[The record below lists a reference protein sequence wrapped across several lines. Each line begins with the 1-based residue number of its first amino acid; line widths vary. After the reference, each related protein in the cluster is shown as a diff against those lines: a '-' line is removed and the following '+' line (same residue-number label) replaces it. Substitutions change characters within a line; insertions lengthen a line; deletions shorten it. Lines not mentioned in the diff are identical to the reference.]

1 MTYCIEP
8 MTRAESQTLLGQNF
22 ADIFQAEMDFIVAP
36 LRKYIN
42 KGFPLALGK
51 EQWEYV
57 VTEAIP
63 NATWCG
69 AGKSLIDVS
78 IGENKGIDVKGV
90 GRGKKSKTTAEAS
103 MYQCFD
109 QDAKTFF
116 KNNDPESLW
125 KLYVDGW
132 IDKATKF
139 DEYYLV
145 AIIREKETLN
155 CSVCCFKVTDVRP
168 KFEKDNCRFN
178 RCSVMINGLADPD
191 FIKIRYYNSKSR
203 LEILFQQRCWNDPIY
218 SFPIYKGIK

>member
-8 MTRAESQTLLGQNF
+8 MTVSEVQVLLGKNF
-22 ADIFQAEMDFIVAP
+22 AETFQTEMDLIVSP
-36 LRKYIN
+36 LRKYID

-57 VTEAIP
+57 VTESIP
-63 NATWCG
+63 NAVWCG

-78 IGENKGIDVKGV
+78 IGDNKGIDVKGV
-90 GRGKKSKTTAEAS
+90 GRGKKSKFTAEAS

-109 QDAKTFF
+109 QSAKTFF
-116 KNNDPESLW
+116 KNQDSQSLW

-132 IDKATKF
+132 VDKAKSF

-155 CSVCCFKVTDVRP
+155 CSVCCFKISDARP
-168 KFEKDNCRFN
+168 VYSEENCKFNK
-178 RCSVMINGLADPD
+178 CSVMISGIADPD
-191 FIKIRYYNSKSR
+191 FIKVRYYNSKSR
-203 LEILFQQRCWNDPIY
+203 LEILFQQKCWNDPNY
-218 SFPIYKGIK
+218 SFPIYQGIK

>member
-1 MTYCIEP
+1 
-8 MTRAESQTLLGQNF
+8 MTRSDAQTLLGQNF
-22 ADIFQAEMDFIVAP
+22 AEIFQAEMDFIVAP
-36 LRKYIN
+36 LRKYID

-155 CSVCCFKVTDVRP
+155 CSVCCFKVTDIRP

-178 RCSVMINGLADPD
+178 RCSIMINGLADPD

-203 LEILFQQRCWNDPIY
+203 LEILFQQKCWDDPIY

>member
-1 MTYCIEP
+1 
-8 MTRAESQTLLGQNF
+8 MTRSDAQTLLGQNF
-22 ADIFQAEMDFIVAP
+22 AEIFQAEMDFIVAP
-36 LRKYIN
+36 LRKYID

-155 CSVCCFKVTDVRP
+155 CSVCCFKVTDIRP

-203 LEILFQQRCWNDPIY
+203 LEILFQQKCWDDPIY

>member
-8 MTRAESQTLLGQNF
+8 MTRSDAQTLLGQNF
-22 ADIFQAEMDFIVAP
+22 AEIFQAEMDFIVAP
-36 LRKYIN
+36 LRKYID

-155 CSVCCFKVTDVRP
+155 CSVCCFKVTDIRP

-203 LEILFQQRCWNDPIY
+203 LEILFQQKCWDDPIY

>member
-22 ADIFQAEMDFIVAP
+22 AEIFQAEMDFIVAP

>member
-8 MTRAESQTLLGQNF
+8 MTRAEAQTLLGQNF
-22 ADIFQAEMDFIVAP
+22 AEIFQAEMDFIVAP
-36 LRKYIN
+36 LRKYID

-155 CSVCCFKVTDVRP
+155 CSVCCFKVTDIRP

-203 LEILFQQRCWNDPIY
+203 LEILFQQKCWDDPIY

>member
-8 MTRAESQTLLGQNF
+8 MTRSDAQTLLGQNF
-22 ADIFQAEMDFIVAP
+22 AEIFQAEMDFIVAP
-36 LRKYIN
+36 LRKYID

-155 CSVCCFKVTDVRP
+155 CSVCCFKVTDIRP

-178 RCSVMINGLADPD
+178 RCSIMINGLADPD

-203 LEILFQQRCWNDPIY
+203 LEILFQQKCWDDPIY

>member
-1 MTYCIEP
+1 MTYCIVP
-8 MTRAESQTLLGQNF
+8 MTVTEAQQILGKNF
-22 ADIFQAEMDFIVAP
+22 AETFQTEMDLIVSP

-63 NATWCG
+63 DATWCG

-78 IGENKGIDVKGV
+78 IGDNKGIDVKGV
-90 GRGKKSKTTAEAS
+90 GRGKKSKATAEAS

-116 KNNDPESLW
+116 KNKDSASLW

-132 IDKATKF
+132 VDKAKKF
-139 DEYYLV
+139 NEYYLF

-155 CSVCCFKVTDVRP
+155 CSVCCFRVSDVRP
-168 KFEKDNCRFN
+168 TFLADNCRFN
-178 RCSVMINGLADPD
+178 KCSVMIDGVADPD

-203 LEILFQQRCWNDPIY
+203 LEILFQEKCWNDPAY
-218 SFPIYKGIK
+218 SFSIYKGIK

>member
-1 MTYCIEP
+1 MTYCIVP
-8 MTRAESQTLLGQNF
+8 MPVAEAQKLLGENF
-22 ADIFQAEMDFIVAP
+22 AETFQHEMDLIVSP
-36 LRKYIN
+36 LRKYID

-78 IGENKGIDVKGV
+78 IGDNKGIDVKGV
-90 GRGKKSKTTAEAS
+90 GRGKKASATAEAS

-109 QDAKTFF
+109 QNAKTFF
-116 KNNDPESLW
+116 KNQDAESLW

-132 IDKATKF
+132 VDKAKKF
-139 DEYYLV
+139 EEYYLV

-155 CSVCCFKVTDVRP
+155 CSICCFRVTDNRP
-168 KFEKDNCRFN
+168 SFSADKCRFN
-178 RCSVMINGLADPD
+178 KCSVMIDGIADPE

-203 LEILFQQRCWNDPIY
+203 LEILFQQKCWNDPNY
-218 SFPIYKGIK
+218 SFSIYKGK

>member
-1 MTYCIEP
+1 

-22 ADIFQAEMDFIVAP
+22 AEIFQAEMDFIVAP

>member
-1 MTYCIEP
+1 MTYCLVP
-8 MTRAESQTLLGQNF
+8 MTVTESRLLLGANF
-22 ADIFQAEMDFIVAP
+22 AETFQTEMDSIVAP
-36 LRKYIN
+36 LRKYID

-63 NATWCG
+63 NAVWCG

-78 IGENKGIDVKGV
+78 IGDNKGIDVKGV
-90 GRGKKSKTTAEAS
+90 GRSKKSKFTAEAS

-116 KNNDPESLW
+116 KNKDAESLW
-125 KLYVDGW
+125 KLYIDGW
-132 IDKATKF
+132 VDQATKF

-155 CSVCCFKVTDVRP
+155 CSVCCFKVSNVRP
-168 KFEKDNCRFN
+168 TYSADNCRFN
-178 RCSVMINGLADPD
+178 RCSVMINGVADPD

-203 LEILFQQRCWNDPIY
+203 LEILFQQKCWEDSNY
-218 SFPIYKGIK
+218 SFSIYKGIK

>member
-22 ADIFQAEMDFIVAP
+22 AEIFQAEMDFIVAP

-155 CSVCCFKVTDVRP
+155 CSVCCFKVTDIRP

-203 LEILFQQRCWNDPIY
+203 LEILFQQRCWDDPIY